1 MKLGQVEGNI
11 TPVTEGLQWNKRTKI
26 KDIFGIA

>member
-1 MKLGQVEGNI
+1 MKLGQVEGKI
-11 TPVTEGLQWNKRTKI
+11 TPVTEVLQWNKRTKI